1 MQRKKTNRTQ
11 HQHHYLYSELVF
23 MEAFLKKKP
32 GSGVVRGTVDKPS
45 IGDSDVLVEVKGSAI
60 CGTDVH
66 IFEWD
71 AWAANRIKPPLIV
84 GHEMSGEVIK
94 VGKDVSH
101 IAVGD
106 MVSAETHIVDQT
118 CLQCLTGRE
127 HVCQNM
133 TILGVDR
140 DGVFAEFV
148 SVPAHN
154 AWKNDPDLD
163 PIIGAIQE
171 PLGNAVQTLL
181 PINNV
186 EDIAGRNVA
195 VVGMGPIGLMAVAV
209 AKELGAD
216 KVFATAGG
224 RNKTRMELAK
234 AMGADEVFSA
244 REKGREAI
252 VKAIHDATDGNGV
265 DVAVEMSGHPDGLI
279 TAFEALTTGGRVSL
293 LGVFPQPFE
302 VDLNRLMIFKA
313 ATIYGISG
321 RLMYRTWFQV
331 RGLLRR
337 PQLRTK
343 VSKVVTHR
351 LPIKDLEKG
360 FDLILSKQAA
370 KVGLTPKW

>member
-1 MQRKKTNRTQ
+1 
-11 HQHHYLYSELVF
+11 
-23 MEAFLKKKP
+23 MEAFLKKHPKP
-32 GSGVVRGTVDKPS
+32 GVERGTVQDP
-45 IGDSDVLVEVKGSAI
+45 IVGDNDVLVEVKGAAI

-66 IFEWD
+66 IYEWD
-71 AWAANRIKPPLIV
+71 DWAANRIKPPLIV
-84 GHEMSGEVIK
+84 GHEMSGK
-94 VGKDVSH
+94 VVEMGKDVSH
-101 IAVGD
+101 ISLGD
-106 MVSAETHIVDQT
+106 IVSAETHIVDQT

-140 DGVFAEFV
+140 DGVFAEKV
-148 SVPAHN
+148 VIPAHN
-154 AWKNDPDLD
+154 AWRNDPSLD
-163 PIIGAIQE
+163 PVIGAIQE

-195 VVGMGPIGLMAVAV
+195 VIGMGPIGLMAVAV

-224 RNKTRMELAK
+224 LNKTRIELAK
-234 AMGADEVFSA
+234 TMGADEVFNA
-244 REKGREAI
+244 REMSRDAI
-252 VKAIHDATDGNGV
+252 VKAIHDSTDGNGV
-265 DVAVEMSGHPDGLI
+265 DVSIEMSGHPDGFV
-279 TAFEALTTGGRVSL
+279 TAFEVLTAGGRVSL

-321 RLMYRTWFQV
+321 RMMFRTWFQV

-337 PQLRTK
+337 PQLREK
-343 VSKVVTHR
+343 ISKVITHR
-351 LPIKDLEKG
+351 LPIRDLEKG
-360 FDLILSKQAA
+360 YALILSKQAA

>member
-1 MQRKKTNRTQ
+1 
-11 HQHHYLYSELVF
+11 
-23 MEAFLKKKP
+23 MEAFLKKKAGP
-32 GSGVVRGTVDKPS
+32 GVERGTVDQPS
-45 IGDSDVLVEVKGSAI
+45 IGETDVLVEVKGAAI

-66 IFEWD
+66 IYEWD
-71 AWAANRIKPPLIV
+71 EWAANRIKPPLIV
-84 GHEMSGEVIK
+84 GHEMSGRVIK
-94 VGKDVSH
+94 IGKKVDH

-140 DGVFAEFV
+140 DGVFAEYV
-148 SVPAHN
+148 SIPVHN
-154 AWKNDPDLD
+154 AWKNDSDLD
-163 PIIGAIQE
+163 PVVGAIQE
-171 PLGNAVQTLL
+171 PLGNAVHTLL
-181 PINNV
+181 PMHNV

-195 VVGMGPIGLMAVAV
+195 VIGMGPIGLMAVAV

-244 REKGREAI
+244 REDGREAI

-265 DVAVEMSGHPDGLI
+265 DVAVEMSGHPDGLV
-279 TAFEALTTGGRVSL
+279 TAFETLTAGGRVSL
-293 LGVFPQPFE
+293 LGVFPKPFE
-302 VDLNRLMIFKA
+302 IDLNRLMIFKA
-313 ATIYGISG
+313 ATIFGISG

-337 PQLRTK
+337 PQLRQK
-343 VSKVVTHR
+343 VSKVITHR
-351 LPIKDLEKG
+351 VAMKDLEQG
-360 FDLILSKQAA
+360 YELILSKKAA

>member
-1 MQRKKTNRTQ
+1 
-11 HQHHYLYSELVF
+11 

-32 GSGVVRGTVDKPS
+32 GPGVQRGAVDKPK
-45 IGDSDVLVEVKGSAI
+45 IGETDVLVEVKGAAI

-66 IFEWD
+66 IYEWD
-71 AWAANRIKPPLIV
+71 DWAANRIKPPLVV
-84 GHEMSGEVIK
+84 GHEMSGEV
-94 VGKDVSH
+94 VEAGAQVDH
-101 IAVGD
+101 IAAGD

-118 CLQCLTGRE
+118 CLQCLTSRE

-140 DGVFAEFV
+140 DGVFAEYV
-148 SVPAHN
+148 LIPAHN
-154 AWKNDPDLD
+154 AWKNDSDLD
-163 PIIGAIQE
+163 PIIGAVQE

-195 VVGMGPIGLMAVAV
+195 VIGMGPIGLMAVAV

-244 REKGREAI
+244 REQGREAI
-252 VKAIHDATDGNGV
+252 VKAIHDSTDGNGV
-265 DVAVEMSGHPDGLI
+265 DVSIEMSGHPDGLV
-279 TAFEALTTGGRVSL
+279 TAFEVLTTGGRVSL

-337 PQLRTK
+337 AELRNK
-343 VSKVVTHR
+343 ISKVVTHR

-360 FDLILSKQAA
+360 FELILSKQAA
-370 KVGLTPKW
+370 KVGLTPQW

>member
-1 MQRKKTNRTQ
+1 
-11 HQHHYLYSELVF
+11 

-32 GSGVVRGTVDKPS
+32 GPGVERGAVDRPT
-45 IGDSDVLVEVKGSAI
+45 IDGTDVLVEVKGAAI

-66 IFEWD
+66 IYEWD
-71 AWAANRIKPPLIV
+71 EWAAHRIKPPLIV
-84 GHEMSGEVIK
+84 GHEMSGKVVEVGQN
-94 VGKDVSH
+94 VNH
-101 IAVGD
+101 INVGD
-106 MVSAETHIVDQT
+106 MVSAETHIVDQA

-140 DGVFAEFV
+140 DGVFAEYV
-148 SVPAHN
+148 SIPAHN
-154 AWKNDPDLD
+154 AWKNDSDLD
-163 PIIGAIQE
+163 PVIGAIQE

-224 RNKTRMELAK
+224 LNKTRIELAK
-234 AMGADEVFSA
+234 SMGADQVFSA
-244 REKGREAI
+244 REEGREAI
-252 VKAIHDATDGNGV
+252 VNAVYDATDGNGV
-265 DVAVEMSGHPDGLI
+265 DVAVEMSGHPDGLV
-279 TAFEALTTGGRVSL
+279 TAFEVLTKGGRVSL
-293 LGVFPQPFE
+293 LGLFPKPFE

-337 PQLRTK
+337 PTLRKK
-343 VSKVVTHR
+343 VSQVVTHR
-351 LPIKDLEKG
+351 VPIRDLEDG
-360 FDLILSKQAA
+360 YELILSKQAA
-370 KVGLTPKW
+370 KVGLLPKW

>member
-1 MQRKKTNRTQ
+1 
-11 HQHHYLYSELVF
+11 

-32 GSGVVRGTVDKPS
+32 GPGVERGSVGKPS
-45 IGDSDVLVEVKGSAI
+45 ISDTDVLVEVKGAAI
-60 CGTDVH
+60 CGTDIHVY
-66 IFEWD
+66 EWD
-71 AWAANRIKPPLIV
+71 EWAANRIKPPLIV
-84 GHEMSGEVIK
+84 GHEMSGNVVK
-94 VGKDVSH
+94 VGPKVDH

-140 DGVFAEFV
+140 DGVFAEYV
-148 SVPAHN
+148 SIPAHN
-154 AWKNDPDLD
+154 AWKNDSDLD
-163 PIIGAIQE
+163 PVIGAVQE

-186 EDIAGRNVA
+186 EDIAGRNIA
-195 VVGMGPIGLMAVAV
+195 VIGMGPIGLMAVAV

-234 AMGADEVFSA
+234 SMGADKVFSA
-244 REKGREAI
+244 REDGRSNI

-265 DVAVEMSGHPDGLI
+265 DVAVEMSGHPDGLV
-279 TAFEALTTGGRVSL
+279 TAFEVLTTGGRVSL
-293 LGVFPQPFE
+293 LGVFPKPFE

-337 PQLRTK
+337 PSLRKK
-343 VSKVVTHR
+343 VSQVVTHR
-351 LPIKDLEKG
+351 VPIRDLEEG
-360 FDLILSKQAA
+360 YELILSKQAA
-370 KVGLTPKW
+370 KVGLLPEW

>member
-1 MQRKKTNRTQ
+1 
-11 HQHHYLYSELVF
+11 
-23 MEAFLKKKP
+23 MEAFLKKKAGP
-32 GSGVVRGTVDKPS
+32 GVERATVDKPS
-45 IGDSDVLVEVKGSAI
+45 IGDTDVLVEVKGAAI

-66 IFEWD
+66 VYEWD

-84 GHEMSGEVIK
+84 GHEMSGKVIK
-94 VGKDVSH
+94 VGEKVHH
-101 IAVGD
+101 ITVGD

-140 DGVFAEFV
+140 DGVFAEYV
-148 SVPAHN
+148 SIPAHN
-154 AWKNDPDLD
+154 AWKNDPELD
-163 PIIGAIQE
+163 PIVGAIQE

-181 PINNV
+181 PINNA
-186 EDIAGRNVA
+186 EDIAGRNVV

-224 RNKTRMELAK
+224 RNITRMKLAK
-234 AMGADEVFSA
+234 TMGADEVFSA
-244 REKGREAI
+244 REQGREAI
-252 VKAIHDATDGNGV
+252 VKAIHDATDGNGA
-265 DVAVEMSGHPDGLI
+265 DVAVEMSGHPDGLV
-279 TAFEALTTGGRVSL
+279 TAFETLTPGGRVSL
-293 LGVFPQPFE
+293 LGVFPTPFE
-302 VDLNRLMIFKA
+302 VDINRLMIFKA

-337 PQLRTK
+337 PQLRK
-343 VSKVVTHR
+343 KISQVVTHR
-351 LPIKDLEKG
+351 LPIKDLEQG
-360 FDLILSKQAA
+360 FDLILSKKAA
-370 KVGLTPKW
+370 KVGLAPQW

>member
-1 MQRKKTNRTQ
+1 
-11 HQHHYLYSELVF
+11 

-32 GSGVVRGTVDKPS
+32 GPGVERGSVDTPT
-45 IGDSDVLVEVKGSAI
+45 IDETDVLVEVKGAAI

-66 IFEWD
+66 IYEWD
-71 AWAANRIKPPLIV
+71 AWAEDRIKPPLIV
-84 GHEMSGEVIK
+84 GHEMSGKVVE
-94 VGKDVSH
+94 VGKDVDH

-106 MVSAETHIVDQT
+106 VVSAETHIVDQT

-140 DGVFAEFV
+140 DGVFAEYV

-154 AWKNDPDLD
+154 AWKNDATLD
-163 PIIGAIQE
+163 PIIGAVQE

-181 PINNV
+181 PINHV

-195 VVGMGPIGLMAVAV
+195 VIGMGPIGLMAVAV

-244 REKGREAI
+244 REMGREAI
-252 VKAIHDATDGNGV
+252 VKQIHDATDGNGV
-265 DVAVEMSGHPDGLI
+265 DVAVEMSGHPDGLV
-279 TAFEALTTGGRVSL
+279 TAFEALTIGGRVSL
-293 LGVFPQPFE
+293 LGVFPKPFE

-313 ATIYGISG
+313 ATVYGISG
-321 RLMYRTWFQV
+321 RLMFRTWYQL

-337 PQLRTK
+337 PQLQEK

-351 LPIKDLEKG
+351 LPIRDLEKG
-360 FDLILSKQAA
+360 YDLIISKQAA
-370 KVGLTPKW
+370 KVGLTPDW

>member
-1 MQRKKTNRTQ
+1 M
-11 HQHHYLYSELVF
+11 VV
-23 MEAFLKKKP
+23 MEAFLKTKP
-32 GSGVVRGTVDKPS
+32 EPGVERRIVDNPKIS
-45 IGDSDVLVEVKGSAI
+45 ETDVLVEVKGSAI

-71 AWAANRIKPPLIV
+71 QWAADRIKPPIIV
-84 GHEMSGEVIK
+84 GHEMSGKVIE
-94 VGKDVSH
+94 VGKKVSH
-101 IAVGD
+101 INVGD
-106 MVSAETHIVDQT
+106 MVSAETHIVDRT

-140 DGVFAEFV
+140 DGVFAEYV
-148 SVPAHN
+148 AIPAHN

-181 PINNV
+181 PMSNI
-186 EDIAGRNVA
+186 EDIAGRNVLI
-195 VVGMGPIGLMAVAV
+195 VGMGPIGLLAVAV

-234 AMGADEVFSA
+234 SMGADEVYSA
-244 REKGREAI
+244 SEFGRDTI
-252 VKAIHDATDGNGV
+252 IQTIYDATDGNGV
-265 DVAVEMSGHPDGLI
+265 DVAAEMSGHPDGLI
-279 TAFEALTTGGRVSL
+279 TSFEALTKGGRISL
-293 LGVFPQPFE
+293 LGVFPKPFE
-302 VDLNRLMIFKA
+302 IDLNRLMIFKA

-337 PQLRTK
+337 PQLRKKINK
-343 VSKVVTHR
+343 VITHR
-351 LPIKDLEKG
+351 LPIRDLEKG
-360 FDLILSKQAA
+360 YELILSKKAA
-370 KVGLTPKW
+370 KVGLTPDW

>member
-1 MQRKKTNRTQ
+1 
-11 HQHHYLYSELVF
+11 

-32 GSGVVRGTVDKPS
+32 GPGVERGSVDTPT
-45 IGDSDVLVEVKGSAI
+45 IGETDVLVEVKGAAI

-66 IFEWD
+66 IYEWD
-71 AWAANRIKPPLIV
+71 DWAANRIKPPLIV
-84 GHEMSGEVIK
+84 GHEMSGKVIEI
-94 VGKDVSH
+94 GKDVDH

-127 HVCQNM
+127 HVCRNM

-140 DGVFAEFV
+140 DGVFAEYV
-148 SVPAHN
+148 TVPAHN
-154 AWKNDPDLD
+154 AWKNDADLD
-163 PIIGAIQE
+163 PIIGAVQE

-181 PINNV
+181 PINHV

-195 VVGMGPIGLMAVAV
+195 VIGMGPIGLMAVAV

-244 REKGREAI
+244 REMGREAI
-252 VKAIHDATDGNGV
+252 VKAIHEATDGNGV
-265 DVAVEMSGHPDGLI
+265 DVAIEMSGHPDGLV
-279 TAFEALTTGGRVSL
+279 TAFESLTIGGRVSL
-293 LGVFPQPFE
+293 LGVFPKPFE
-302 VDLNRLMIFKA
+302 VDFNRLMIFKA
-313 ATIYGISG
+313 ATVYGISG
-321 RLMYRTWFQV
+321 RLMFRTWYQL

-337 PQLRTK
+337 PQLREK

-351 LPIKDLEKG
+351 LPMRDLEKG
-360 FDLILSKQAA
+360 FELILSKQAA
-370 KVGLTPKW
+370 KVGLTPDW